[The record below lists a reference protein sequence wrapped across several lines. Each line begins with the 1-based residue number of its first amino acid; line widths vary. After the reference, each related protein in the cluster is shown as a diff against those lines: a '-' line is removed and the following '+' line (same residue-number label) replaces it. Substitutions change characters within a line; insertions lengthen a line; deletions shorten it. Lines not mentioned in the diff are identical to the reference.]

1 MVVLSYLRKKSLP
14 DSRLQNFFSVLSS
27 KSFIVEVFTFCKY
40 LFIFSLLLYSST
52 NTYLGYFSALAIMN
66 NVSMNMGKQ
75 ISLWDRDFISF
86 GYKPRSRIAGW
97 YHSSIFNFL
106 RFFCALWH
114 GGCTSF
120 TFPLSVTED
129 SLFCEFF
136 PTLTSLW

>member
-1 MVVLSYLRKKSLP
+1 MP
-14 DSRLQNFFSVLSS
+14 DLRLQNFFSVFSS
-27 KSFIVEVFTFCKY
+27 KSFIVEVLNFFKY

-52 NTYLGYFSALAIMN
+52 NTYLGYFSALAIVN

-86 GYKPRSRIAGW
+86 GYKPRSRIAGS

-106 RFFCALWH
+106 RYFYALWH

-120 TFPLSVTED
+120 TFLLVVRIPCSHILATFGVFSVVD
-129 SLFCEFF
+129 FDHSYMAC
-136 PTLTSLW
+136 